1 MGRAQLAFA
10 VMVVVG
16 RARKLPSFALARV
29 SDAISCSLISDECFT
44 RVETPTFP
52 GIGVTA
58 LHHHHCAPVDAEVHH
73 GVLLIQKERGRIPR
87 NS

>member
-29 SDAISCSLISDECFT
+29 GDAISCSLISDECFT

-58 LHHHHCAPVDAEVHH
+58 LHHHH
-73 GVLLIQKERGRIPR
+73 
-87 NS
+87 

>member
-29 SDAISCSLISDECFT
+29 GDAISCSLISDECFT

-58 LHHHHCAPVDAEVHH
+58 LHHHHCAPVAEVHH
-73 GVLLIQKERGRIPR
+73 YGQIQKERG
-87 NS
+87 